1 MFEGSLDFYRKFKK
15 EYGYSKNDWLSN
27 GNILKLEKL
36 ESHNNLTQ
44 NNFFNKIYN
53 NKNNDGNYTKI
64 INRLSSNDNILRI
77 NLVNELSFN
86 DFNKLND
93 EKIIYLNKE
102 NLFDNLVNL
111 NISYDNYKFQ
121 NFLHQKKHWFKNNEM
136 KEALN
141 FFNKSKL
148 NSYLDFNTLVNLAR
162 YADFYSKYNV
172 LEEGSL
178 FESSLNS
185 ILDNQILFSLIFNN
199 TKFKNE
205 EILRDIRYLGD
216 VYICDMDLY
225 NKALLELGYNENK
238 QYYDNVKSI
247 FNLVKSIKFIR
258 DNQKNIDN
266 TFNEEFKKTNIIN
279 FKDKTIQNII
289 STNKI
294 LEQEKIYF
302 TNRIMSLSDIS
313 DENNR
318 KELFNILNL
327 VNKII

>member
-162 YADFYSKYNV
+162 YAIMYLKKEVY
-172 LEEGSL
+172 
-178 FESSLNS
+178 LN
-185 ILDNQILFSLIFNN
+185 Q
-199 TKFKNE
+199 
-205 EILRDIRYLGD
+205 
-216 VYICDMDLY
+216 V
-225 NKALLELGYNENK
+225 
-238 QYYDNVKSI
+238 
-247 FNLVKSIKFIR
+247 
-258 DNQKNIDN
+258 
-266 TFNEEFKKTNIIN
+266 
-279 FKDKTIQNII
+279 
-289 STNKI
+289 
-294 LEQEKIYF
+294 
-302 TNRIMSLSDIS
+302 
-313 DENNR
+313 
-318 KELFNILNL
+318 
-327 VNKII
+327 